1 MLSLFAIHDFR
12 FSVMKK
18 KLLTTMSGCHTVAL
32 LKQRRVRPNELPKDL
47 SAVVLVH
54 DPEDPCGIMTLSNL
68 TTSQRGNF
76 TNTRRDLFSNR
87 EGLWS
92 NGMFNTPG
100 STIDRGVSTF
110 SNLHVCHF
118 VSSRSYVQEVE
129 IWGLGLNCRGKTR
142 NFDFRMGSGQRC
154 CTPTQFF

>member
-1 MLSLFAIHDFR
+1 
-12 FSVMKK
+12 
-18 KLLTTMSGCHTVAL
+18 LTYDVAL

-92 NGMFNTPG
+92 NGMFNTRG
-100 STIDRGVSTF
+100 STIDRAVSTF
-110 SNLHVCHF
+110 SNLHV
-118 VSSRSYVQEVE
+118 SQS
-129 IWGLGLNCRGKTR
+129 L
-142 NFDFRMGSGQRC
+142 
-154 CTPTQFF
+154 

>member
-1 MLSLFAIHDFR
+1 MGPSN
-12 FSVMKK
+12 KK
-18 KLLTTMSGCHTVAL
+18 VRGPSPPPPVPTPMISIQSERQTTDKQCRLKDRKQTDECVEYTFCVPVSCIEL
-32 LKQRRVRPNELPKDL
+32 LKRRRVRPNELPKDT
-47 SAVVLVH
+47 SAVALVH

-68 TTSQRGNF
+68 SASVHGNF

-110 SNLHVCHF
+110 SNLQVCRF
-118 VSSRSYVQEVE
+118 LSPWLQS
-129 IWGLGLNCRGKTR
+129 
-142 NFDFRMGSGQRC
+142 
-154 CTPTQFF
+154 